1 MDCGLTV
8 PRDPTKCDDWEDED
22 EGDDKDL
29 EDCYCVT
36 DKCNHPDNLDDK
48 GKIVTPAPDQSGGD
62 SNGGGGGGGGDSG
75 GGDSGGGGGGGSDS
89 GGDGGGGGGSDGGG
103 SDSGG
108 DSGGSQSASQKSG
121 GGKSAGNRYDFK
133 SVYFLT
139 FFYRYSL
146 FFCCRFGVSFITTL
160 LLLSAVILFHRKQ
173 YH

>member
-1 MDCGLTV
+1 MNKICSYFSTDEDKDETADKVDCGLTV
-8 PRDPTKCDDWEDED
+8 PRNPTKCDDWEDED

-75 GGDSGGGGGGGSDS
+75 GGDSGGGGSSDS
-89 GGDGGGGGGSDGGG
+89 GG

-121 GGKSAGNRYDFK
+121 GGKSAGNRCGF
-133 SVYFLT
+133 
-139 FFYRYSL
+139 
-146 FFCCRFGVSFITTL
+146 
-160 LLLSAVILFHRKQ
+160 
-173 YH
+173 